1 MISQN
6 LTPSSWLPYISKA
19 IIEAEE
25 IPLIQPLKIST
36 DQLAKNLSSIFQT
49 DNILL
54 DLGEFRF
61 RGHDDILSDMGT
73 DVEVLH
79 TSLPPLE
86 GNISVVFDSKD
97 FKRLINLS
105 MNIENSHLTQDII
118 DAYRDYFFIKLM
130 NCIESSTQLSNLSIK
145 LASKKPL
152 DTEAMLTLDGVLKIS
167 NNPFAFRLALSP
179 LLRKSLKEYQLKEKF
194 KPSNI
199 PPHIPIDLSC
209 SIGKVVLSLQEWQTV
224 NEGDFIIVDSFG
236 FDPYTKKGN
245 LILSYKHNVL
255 FHGEL
260 SESKVKIS
268 SNTVRSMEADSMA
281 NDPSKNQET
290 HEQEK
295 DSSFF
300 LGEDEDF
307 FQEDE
312 ELTHLLNEA
321 QTKTHTNSDES
332 EQVGTAK
339 EENHDIVKAESKK
352 PLSSQDIPINIKIEI
367 AHLTLTAKELL
378 EIQPGNEFSLGR
390 DVDSHV
396 DLVVS
401 GKCIAK
407 AELIKIG
414 DVLGVRILSL

>member
-1 MISQN
+1 MITQN
-6 LTPSSWLPYISKA
+6 LTPSSWLPFISKA

-36 DQLAKNLSSIFQT
+36 DQIAKHLSSIFQT

-54 DLGEFRF
+54 ELEEFRF
-61 RGHDDILSDMGT
+61 REEEGILSNMGQ
-73 DVEVLH
+73 DVQVIH
-79 TSLPPLE
+79 ASLPPLD
-86 GNISVVFDSKD
+86 GNVLVIFDPED

-105 MNIENSHLTQDII
+105 MNIENSNLSQDILH
-118 DAYRDYFFIKLM
+118 AYQDYFFVKIM
-130 NCIESSTQLSNLSIK
+130 QGIESAFQSSNLSIK

-152 DTEAMLTLDGVLKIS
+152 ERGAMLTLDGVLKIS
-167 NNPFAFRLALSP
+167 NTSFSFRLALSP
-179 LLRKSLKEYQLKEKF
+179 TLRKSLKEYQLKEKF

-199 PPHIPIDLSC
+199 PPHIPVDLSC
-209 SIGKVVLSLQEWQTV
+209 SIGKVVLSLKEWQTA
-224 NEGDFIIVDSFG
+224 NEGDFIVVDSFG
-236 FDPYTKKGN
+236 FDPTTKKGN
-245 LILSYKHNVL
+245 LILSYKHHVL

-268 SNTVRSMEADSMA
+268 STTVRSMETDSMA
-281 NDPSKNQET
+281 NDPSKNQDAG
-290 HEQEK
+290 EQEK

-312 ELTHLLNEA
+312 ELQHLLNEE
-321 QTKTHTNSDES
+321 QTKIHATSQEPLQEEATREKTHDVAETEVKKTLGS
-332 EQVGTAK
+332 E
-339 EENHDIVKAESKK
+339 
-352 PLSSQDIPINIKIEI
+352 DIPINIKIEI
-367 AHLTLTAKELL
+367 ARLTLTAKELL

-390 DVDSHV
+390 DVDSLV

-407 AELIKIG
+407 GELIKIG
-414 DVLGVRILSL
+414 DILGIRILSL